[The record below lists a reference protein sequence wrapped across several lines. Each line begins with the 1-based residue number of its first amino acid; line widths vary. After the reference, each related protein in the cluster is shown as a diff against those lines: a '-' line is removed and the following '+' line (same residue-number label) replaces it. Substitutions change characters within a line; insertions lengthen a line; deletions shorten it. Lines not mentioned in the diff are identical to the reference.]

1 MTLADLI
8 RKKSSGQVAT
18 AIPAIP
24 AIPVEQSKGSAATV
38 ATIATIAV
46 ANSLEAKTKHSELAD
61 VQAARE
67 AFEERAAIREYDGGF
82 NRKEAERLAHDD
94 LFGPFRA
101 PSALRSLHGI
111 RRPAARRGVKNHKA
125 VFLWSMARPPS

>member
-1 MTLADLI
+1 MILADLI

-38 ATIATIAV
+38 ATIAIA
-46 ANSLEAKTKHSELAD
+46 NPREAKTKHSDLANAH
-61 VQAARE
+61 AARE

-82 NRKEAERLAHDD
+82 NRQEAERLAHDD
-94 LFGPFRA
+94 LRA
-101 PSALRSLHGI
+101 RVGA
-111 RRPAARRGVKNHKA
+111 K
-125 VFLWSMARPPS
+125 W

>member
-1 MTLADLI
+1 MILADLI

-38 ATIATIAV
+38 ATIATIAI
-46 ANSLEAKTKHSELAD
+46 ANPREAKTKHSDLANAH
-61 VQAARE
+61 AARE

-82 NRKEAERLAHDD
+82 NRQEAERLAHDD
-94 LFGPFRA
+94 LRA
-101 PSALRSLHGI
+101 RVGA
-111 RRPAARRGVKNHKA
+111 K
-125 VFLWSMARPPS
+125 W

>member
-8 RKKSSGQVAT
+8 RKKASGQVAT

-24 AIPVEQSKGSAATV
+24 AIPVEQSKESAWGTV

-46 ANSLEAKTKHSELAD
+46 ANPREAKTKHSEFTDAH
-61 VQAARE
+61 AARE
-67 AFEERAAIREYDGGF
+67 AFEERAAIREFDGGF

-94 LFGPFRA
+94 L
-101 PSALRSLHGI
+101 
-111 RRPAARRGVKNHKA
+111 RPRVGAK
-125 VFLWSMARPPS
+125 W